1 MFVIANS
8 KRICI
13 MILTIV
19 FGSNI
24 IEKLNNMDNVQK
36 IEDSLWEAAEKLRV
50 DSGLKSTQY
59 STPLLGL
66 VFLCFASIKYDRF
79 KEEIEAEYNRFK
91 GTRNEKRM
99 EEIALQKCGYYLP
112 PQSHFDYLL
121 SLSESEDIPLAIKKA
136 MEGIEEYKPEL
147 VGSLPKEEYFNL
159 EPATS
164 EDDTAVRDY
173 SLSASLL
180 KIINRIPKNVSGDI
194 FGKVYEYFLGKFA
207 SSEGKGG
214 GEYYTPTSV
223 VRLMVEMI
231 EPYKGKILDP
241 ACGSGG
247 MFVQSADFVARSNAN
262 PDDIRVY
269 GVERETE
276 TVKLARMNMFLHGLG
291 NEIVQANSYYA
302 DPHNCFEDFDFIL
315 ANPPFNVKD
324 VNYDKVKDD
333 RRFNTFGVPK
343 NKTKTGKKKDAETVP
358 NGNYLWIN
366 LFATSLNETGRAALV
381 MANGASDAGKSEAK
395 IRARLVENGIV
406 NCMLSLPS
414 NMFYTVTLPATLWFF
429 DKARCEDKRVLF
441 INARNVYRQIDRAHR
456 EFTAEH
462 IANLTC
468 IRHLYYG
475 DSSYYHSLIERYTK
489 KIEELDEALDKAIKA
504 NKAVS
509 KEIQQFQIDNPDKN
523 LTNLLKKKADDAA
536 QLIADTE
543 AEIDYYNQQRN
554 WLTDN
559 FPGGIYRDVIGLCK
573 AASIEEIREQDYSLN
588 PGRYV
593 GVSLDVEDKND
604 FIAAMGELKASLVS
618 LNDKSQDLMNS
629 IMNNLKELGI

>member
-1 MFVIANS
+1 
-8 KRICI
+8 

-381 MANGASDAGKSEAK
+381 MANGASDAGKSEAE